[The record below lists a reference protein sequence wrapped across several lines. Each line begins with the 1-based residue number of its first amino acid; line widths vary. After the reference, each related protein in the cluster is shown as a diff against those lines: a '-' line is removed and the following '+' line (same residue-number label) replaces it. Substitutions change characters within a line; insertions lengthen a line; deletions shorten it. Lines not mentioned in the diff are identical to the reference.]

1 MFDGDG
7 APLEVNGIPFEAN
20 QLTSAQA
27 VESSHQYRKL
37 HPGALEYF
45 KNLLELLC
53 VQKFGLK
60 LVLSRAV
67 HLGGHILYDQ
77 VGFQSIFQRLMDDGM
92 VVKHRIRLDCFQPFS
107 IKLLNMPCL

>member
-1 MFDGDG
+1 MLDGDG
-7 APLEVNGIPFEAN
+7 APLEVNGVPLEAN
-20 QLTSAQA
+20 QLASAQA

-37 HPGALEYF
+37 HPGALEHF

-67 HLGGHILYDQ
+67 HLGGHILHHQ
-77 VGFQSIFQRLMDDGM
+77 IGFQGIFQRLMDDSV
-92 VVKHRIRLDCFQPFS
+92 VVKHRVRLDCFQPLS
-107 IKLLNMPCL
+107 IKLLNVPCL